1 MRAITAGAWRPTER
15 RHEST
20 KRTLRVL
27 VVDDDGRLRAELVA
41 ALEEE
46 GIRIAGEAANGR
58 SAVAI
63 AGRSPADVVVM
74 DLRMPDLNGIEAAR
88 QIRLQPDPPEVVL
101 LSAYDDPA
109 LREAALDA
117 GVFDY
122 LVKGCR
128 VEFLAGVVYVAGRQA
143 KTNRKLMIRHDV

>member
-1 MRAITAGAWRPTER
+1 MNILTDP
-15 RHEST
+15 
-20 KRTLRVL
+20 LRVL
-27 VVDDDGRLRAELVA
+27 VVDDDCRLRSELIA
-41 ALEEE
+41 ALEDE
-46 GIRIAGEAANGR
+46 GIRVAGQAADGR
-58 SAVAI
+58 TAI
-63 AGRSPADVVVM
+63 AIAAEIEADVLVM

-128 VEFLAGVVYVAGRQA
+128 VEFLAGVVYTAGRQSQDR
-143 KTNRKLMIRHDV
+143 RKLTIRR

>member
-1 MRAITAGAWRPTER
+1 MIHLTEP
-15 RHEST
+15 
-20 KRTLRVL
+20 LRVL
-27 VVDDDGRLRAELVA
+27 VVDDDGRLRSELVA

-46 GIRIAGEAANGR
+46 GVRVAGEASDGR
-58 SAVAI
+58 SAIAI
-63 AGRSPADVVVM
+63 AAEIPADVLVM

-88 QIRLQPDPPEVVL
+88 QIRLQPDPPEIVL

-109 LREAALDA
+109 LRAAALEA

-128 VEFLAGVVYVAGRQA
+128 VEFLAGVVYVAGKQAQARRQLVA
-143 KTNRKLMIRHDV
+143 RHDA